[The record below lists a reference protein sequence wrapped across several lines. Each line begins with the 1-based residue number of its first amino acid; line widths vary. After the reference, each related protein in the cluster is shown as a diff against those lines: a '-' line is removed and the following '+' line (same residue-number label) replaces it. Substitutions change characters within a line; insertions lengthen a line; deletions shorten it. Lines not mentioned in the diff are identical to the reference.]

1 MPGALV
7 PEAGLT
13 IWNEELFLE
22 VNESDLVETDGEPMD
37 SDWHRRCMNL
47 LIDQIEQHFRDR
59 DDFYVGGNMFIYF
72 SAEQARNKDFRGP
85 DFFFVANTNRI
96 PARRFW
102 IVWREK
108 GRTPNVVIEL
118 SSPSTVDEDHGPK
131 FAIYR
136 DKLKVG
142 DYFIFDP
149 DTNILEGWRLVAGEY
164 EPLAT
169 DVAGRLYSQELELSL
184 GIWERDIG
192 GFRTTW
198 LRFFDGEGKVLP
210 TPMEAE
216 RAHAN
221 AEKQRANAEK
231 QRANAEKQRADSA
244 EAENA
249 RLRAL
254 LAKQSG
260 STNGVNPH

>member
-1 MPGALV
+1 MTGAAFT
-7 PEAGLT
+7 ET
-13 IWNEELFLE
+13 INQSVRDDLRTSLDKIELID
-22 VNESDLVETDGEPMD
+22 SDGVPMD

-47 LIDQIEQHFRDR
+47 LIDQIEQHFRER

-85 DFFFVANTNRI
+85 DFFFVANTNRY

-102 IVWREK
+102 VVWREK

-136 DKLKVG
+136 DKLRVG

-149 DTNILEGWRLVAGEY
+149 DTNTLEGWRLVDGEY
-164 EPLAT
+164 QPLAV
-169 DVAGRLYSQELELSL
+169 DAAGRLYSQELGLSL

-192 GFRTTW
+192 GFLTTW

-210 TPMEAE
+210 TPTEAA
-216 RAHAN
+216 RAHAD
-221 AEKQRANAEK
+221 AEEQRAEA
-231 QRANAEKQRADSA
+231 AV
-244 EAENA
+244 AENA

-254 LAKQSG
+254 LTKQSS
-260 STNGVNPH
+260 STNGVNPY